1 MPPGTTLGDVIA
13 SSLLLC
19 NRDKS
24 YWPVPIGR
32 QIRRQSESELNKKS
46 WSSQPPL
53 WSFPVCK
60 YIKFSVYFKEG
71 KESVSVFHRSL
82 SWRSC
87 YLEMKIAIDM

>member
-32 QIRRQSESELNKKS
+32 QIRRQSESDQIKNLCPLNHLSGLFLYVNISNFLFILRKEKKVY
-46 WSSQPPL
+46 L
-53 WSFPVCK
+53 SFIGLCHGEVVIWK
-60 YIKFSVYFKEG
+60 
-71 KESVSVFHRSL
+71 
-82 SWRSC
+82 
-87 YLEMKIAIDM
+87 